1 MRCVVVGAG
10 AWGLPAA
17 AELARRGH
25 RVTLVDRYGPAN
37 LLSSSPGPT
46 RLWRLTHPDAVR
58 VRLALRSLEAM
69 ERLSSLAGEEV
80 FGRRGLLWRDG
91 AAGVGDVVDALTGED
106 VTHEVLDS
114 GDVGRRIPGLR
125 PDGRHAVWTDE
136 GGPVLAAV
144 SMRAQQR
151 LFESAGGELVVGRQV
166 ASVDAVASGV
176 RIGLDDGSTLEA
188 DTAVLAPGPGA
199 VRLLEGLGV
208 PLALRPRLE
217 QVVHLGSPEDPAAMD
232 GVPCLVDRPHLGDDG
247 SEVPN
252 LYAMPTPGRGY
263 KVGIDRPLRDLVDG
277 DVDRTPSEAVTA
289 QITERVRLDITGV
302 PAVPLDA
309 QVHSWTESP
318 DGRFVLDTLPGGVV
332 VACGDSGEGFKFSA
346 LMGPL
351 LADLAEGRTPDP
363 DVASF
368 GLARFASAGL
378 LDTGRVDVNR

>member
-46 RLWRLTHPDAVR
+46 RLWRITHADTVR

-69 ERLSSLAGEEV
+69 GRLSSLAGEEV
-80 FGRRGLLWRDG
+80 FLRRGLLWRDD
-91 AAGVGDVVDALTGED
+91 ASGVRDAVDALTGEG
-106 VTHEVLDS
+106 VAHEVVDPA
-114 GDVGRRIPGLR
+114 DVGRHLPGLHADAR
-125 PDGRHAVWTDE
+125 PAVWTAD
-136 GGPVLAAV
+136 GGSVLAAV

-151 LFESAGGELVVGRQV
+151 LFAAAGGELVVGRRV
-166 ASVDAVASGV
+166 PDGTPRSSGV
-176 RIGLDDGSTLEA
+176 RAGRAGGSALDA
-188 DTAVLAPGPGA
+188 DAAVLAPGPGA
-199 VRLLEGLGV
+199 VRLLDGLGV
-208 PLALRPRLE
+208 RLALRPRLE
-217 QVVHLGSPEDPAAMD
+217 QVVHLGAPEDPVALDALA
-232 GVPCLVDRPHLGDDG
+232 CLVDRPHTGDDG
-247 SEVPN
+247 EEMPN

-263 KVGIDRPLRDLVDG
+263 KVGIDRPLRDLVEG
-277 DVDRTPSEAVTA
+277 DLDRTPSEAVTR

-318 DGRFVLDTLPGGVV
+318 DRRFVLDVLPGGVV

-368 GLARFASAGL
+368 GLARFA
-378 LDTGRVDVNR
+378 TV

>member
-1 MRCVVVGAG
+1 MRCLVVGAG

-58 VRLALRSLEAM
+58 VRLALRSLEAI

-80 FGRRGLLWRDG
+80 FLRRGLVWRDE
-91 AAGVGDVVDALTGED
+91 AAGVGDVVEALTGEG
-106 VTHEVLDS
+106 VAHEVLDA
-114 GDVGRRIPGLR
+114 GEVGRHLPGLR
-125 PDGRHAVWTDE
+125 PDGRPAVWTAE

-144 SMRAQQR
+144 SLAAQQR
-151 LFESAGGELVVGRQV
+151 LFGDAGGQLVVGRQV
-166 ASVDAVASGV
+166 AEVTPVASGV
-176 RIGLDDGSTLEA
+176 RVVLDDGTVLDA
-188 DTAVLAPGPGA
+188 DAVVLAPGPGA
-199 VRLLEGLGV
+199 VRLLDGLGV
-208 PLALRPRLE
+208 RLALRPRLE
-217 QVVHLGSPEDPAAMD
+217 QVVHLGSREDPAAMD
-232 GVPCLVDRPHLGDDG
+232 GLACLVDRPHTGDDG
-247 SEVPN
+247 AEAPN

-263 KVGIDRPLRDLVDG
+263 KVGIDRPLRDLAEG
-277 DVDRTPSEAVTA
+277 DLDRTPSEAVTEM
-289 QITERVRLDITGV
+289 ITERVRLDITGV

-346 LMGPL
+346 LMGPV

-363 DVASF
+363 DVAAF
-368 GLARFASAGL
+368 GLARFA
-378 LDTGRVDVNR
+378 TV

>member
-46 RLWRLTHPDAVR
+46 RLWRLTHTDAVR

-69 ERLSSLAGEEV
+69 ERLSSLAGDEV
-80 FGRRGLLWRDG
+80 FLRRGLLWRDD
-91 AAGVGDVVDALTGED
+91 AAGVRNAVEFLIGEGVAFEVVDPA
-106 VTHEVLDS
+106 
-114 GDVGRRIPGLR
+114 DVGRHLPGLR
-125 PDGRHAVWTDE
+125 PDGRPAVWTWE
-136 GGPVLAAV
+136 AGPVLAAV
-144 SMRAQQR
+144 SLRAQQR
-151 LFESAGGELVVGRQV
+151 LFAAAGGELVLGRQV
-166 ASVDAVASGV
+166 EEVSPGPSGV
-176 RIGLDDGSTLEA
+176 RIGLDDGTALDA

-199 VRLLEGLGV
+199 VRLLDALGV
-208 PLALRPRLE
+208 RLALRPRLE
-217 QVVHLGSPEDPAAMD
+217 QVVHLGSPQDPAALD
-232 GVPCLVDRPHLGDDG
+232 ALACLVDRPHAADDGDD
-247 SEVPN
+247 VPN

-277 DVDRTPSEAVTA
+277 DLDRTPSEAVTR

-309 QVHSWTESP
+309 QVHSWTASP
-318 DGRFVLDTLPGGVV
+318 DGRFVLDVLPGGVV

-363 DVASF
+363 DPDVASF
-368 GLARFASAGL
+368 GLARFA
-378 LDTGRVDVNR
+378 TV